1 MSNIKR
7 DYRFYYDIISTI
19 GESEFSKVYKAKL
32 KGKEEYVAI
41 KIINKE
47 KIKFECIKLDIEN
60 EFNKINELLINEVNN
75 MKICGNNNK
84 NSVQIYQY
92 FENNKEFI
100 IVMELC
106 DENLMTFLKRKRE
119 TIGINEIYNI
129 LIQLNNT
136 FKIMSKHNIIH
147 RNLKLENILIKYENS
162 EKTKYIVKITDYG
175 VSKKIDFFSK
185 GFTSIVDS
193 FYCTAP
199 EIIKREKYDYKCDLW
214 SLGII
219 IKMIYLEIKERNKN
233 KNIKENNNQVY
244 YDFENL
250 MKGLLSKDPKNR
262 LTWEEYFNHPFF
274 NNVFNNEEK
283 KESFKKIRKDKSN
296 NFNEENVD
304 INKYEKDYN
313 EKDFW
318 IKIKKYA
325 IKIGAKPIYIALLLF
340 YALPDSSLI
349 DKTIIIG
356 ALGYLISPF
365 DLIPDCIPVIGFMD
379 DISVLLLAFYR
390 IQANINDEVKKK
402 AKNKFKSFFDNFTD
416 ETIEKLID

>member
-7 DYRFYYDIISTI
+7 DYRFYYDIISII
-19 GESEFSKVYKAKL
+19 GESEFSKVYKTKV
-32 KGKEEYVAI
+32 KGKEENVAI

-47 KIKFECIKLDIEN
+47 KIKSECIKLDIEN
-60 EFNKINELLINEVNN
+60 DFNKINELLINEVNN

-84 NSVQIYQY
+84 NSILIYQY

-119 TIGINEIYNI
+119 TISINEIYNI

-136 FKIMSKHNIIH
+136 FRNMSKHNIIH

-185 GFTSIVDS
+185 GLTSIVDS

-219 IKMIYLEIKERNKN
+219 IKMLYLEIKERSNNKN
-233 KNIKENNNQVY
+233 LKDINKQVY
-244 YDFENL
+244 DDLENL

-274 NNVFNNEEK
+274 NNKFKSEEK
-283 KESFKKIRKDKSN
+283 KESFNKISKD
-296 NFNEENVD
+296 NFNAENVET
-304 INKYEKDYN
+304 NKYEKDYN

-325 IKIGAKPIYIALLLF
+325 IKIGAKPIYISLLLF
-340 YALPDSSLI
+340 YALPEASLI
-349 DKTIIIG
+349 DKAIIIG
-356 ALGYLISPF
+356 AL
-365 DLIPDCIPVIGFMD
+365 
-379 DISVLLLAFYR
+379 
-390 IQANINDEVKKK
+390 
-402 AKNKFKSFFDNFTD
+402 
-416 ETIEKLID
+416 